1 MNKTLFHSLTFPPDT
16 ISTGMIV
23 SEIAEGINAELHNVE
38 VLASSPQYNSK
49 SVESFDNSDE
59 NLSIGSYKNIKVHY
73 IKSKPRKFSS
83 SSRFFQW
90 IEFNFKSILFIYK
103 KRSDYDNIFIFSY
116 PPTMNLVCIFT
127 SKILKINTV
136 YSLWELYPEI
146 AEKLNEEPNKILK
159 LIFKYIDNYALKN
172 VDNVVVNSDELKNYL
187 INKRKINENKI
198 NVINHFSP
206 FLKSNYAPN
215 FDLNYIFYAGN
226 TGRPQNLSAFLRY
239 FQKYFPSDWKLDIY
253 GAGQEF
259 DNLSEFSNDNIRINN
274 YLDRKELENATKE
287 IPFALIC
294 LDYEITFEG
303 FPGKTFDYLNMNKVL
318 INFSNPNSVVSK
330 LIDKYGLGFNIDLEH
345 PESLIGKLEDMKSS
359 NKISKILENIKYFQ
373 QSVSNKEI
381 AFKSYLELI
390 SSSSE

>member
-1 MNKTLFHSLTFPPDT
+1 MKKTLFHSLTFPPDT

-23 SEIAEGINAELHNVE
+23 SEIADGINREQKNVE
-38 VLASSPQYNSK
+38 VLVSSPQYNLK
-49 SVESFDNSDE
+49 SVETFNNSDK
-59 NLSIGSYKNIKVHY
+59 NLINGSYKNIKVHY
-73 IKSKPRKFSS
+73 IKSKPRKFSN

-90 IEFNFKSILFIYK
+90 IEFNYKSILFIYK
-103 KRSDYDNIFIFSY
+103 NRSNYDNIFIFSY

-159 LIFKYIDNYALKN
+159 LFFKYIDNYSLKN
-172 VDNVVVNSDELKNYL
+172 VGTVVVNSDDLKNYL
-187 INKRKINENKI
+187 INKRKINANKI
-198 NVINHFSP
+198 NVVNHFSP
-206 FLKSNYAPN
+206 FVKSDYEPN
-215 FDLNYIFYAGN
+215 FELNNIFYAGN

-239 FQKYFPSDWKLDIY
+239 FQKYFPSEWKLDIY

-259 DNLSEFSNDNIRINN
+259 NNLSEFSNDNIRINN
-274 YLDRKELENATKE
+274 YLERQELENVTKD

-330 LIDKYGLGFNIDLEH
+330 LIDKYGLGFNIDLNN
-345 PESLIGKLEDMKSS
+345 PESLKGKLENMKSS
-359 NKISKILENIKYFQ
+359 NEISKILENIKYFQ

-390 SSSSE
+390 SPSS

>member
-1 MNKTLFHSLTFPPDT
+1 MKKTLFHSLTFPPDT

-23 SEIAEGINAELHNVE
+23 SEIAEGINTELQNVE
-38 VLASSPQYNSK
+38 VLASSPQYNME
-49 SVESFDNSDE
+49 SVELFENSDE
-59 NLSIGSYKNIKVHY
+59 NLSIGSYKNIKVNY
-73 IKSKPRKFSS
+73 INSKPRKFSN

-103 KRSDYDNIFIFSY
+103 NRSDYDNIFIFSY

-127 SKILKINTV
+127 SRILKINTV

-159 LIFKYIDNYALKN
+159 LFFRYIDNYALKTVN
-172 VDNVVVNSDELKNYL
+172 KVVVNSDDLKNYL
-187 INKRKINENKI
+187 INNRNITSNKI

-206 FLKSNYAPN
+206 FMKSNYVPN
-215 FDLNYIFYAGN
+215 FKLNNIFYAGN
-226 TGRPQNLSAFLRY
+226 MSRPQNLSAFLRY
-239 FQKYFPSDWKLDIY
+239 FQKHFPSDWKLDIY

-259 DNLSEFSNDNIRINN
+259 NNLSEFSKDNIRINN
-274 YLDRKELENATKE
+274 YLERKELENLTKE

-330 LIDKYGLGFNIDLEH
+330 LIDKYGLGFNIDLEN
-345 PESLIGKLEDMKSS
+345 PKSLRAKLEDMKNSDE
-359 NKISKILENIKYFQ
+359 ISKILENIKYFQ
-373 QSVSNKEI
+373 QSVSNKQI
-381 AFKSYLELI
+381 ASKSYLELI
-390 SSSSE
+390 SSSS

>member
-1 MNKTLFHSLTFPPDT
+1 MKKTLFHSLTFPPDT

-23 SEIAEGINAELHNVE
+23 SEIAEGINTELHNVE
-38 VLASSPQYNSK
+38 VLASSPQYNVK
-49 SVESFDNSDE
+49 SVELFDNSDE
-59 NLSIGSYKNIKVHY
+59 NLSIGSYKNIKVNY
-73 IKSKPRKFSS
+73 IKSKPRKFSN

-103 KRSDYDNIFIFSY
+103 NRSDYDNIFIFSY

-127 SKILKINTV
+127 SRILKINTV

-146 AEKLNEEPNKILK
+146 SEKLNEDPNKILK
-159 LIFKYIDNYALKN
+159 LFFKYIDNYALKTVN
-172 VDNVVVNSDELKNYL
+172 KVVVNSDDLKNYL
-187 INKRKINENKI
+187 INNRNITANKI
-198 NVINHFSP
+198 IVINHFSP
-206 FLKSNYAPN
+206 FMKSNYVPN
-215 FDLNYIFYAGN
+215 FELNNIFYAGN

-259 DNLSEFSNDNIRINN
+259 NKLSEFSNDNIRINN
-274 YLDRKELENATKE
+274 YLERKELENLTKE

-330 LIDKYGLGFNIDLEH
+330 LIDKYGLGFNIDLKN
-345 PESLIGKLEDMKSS
+345 PESLRGKLENMKNS
-359 NKISKILENIKYFQ
+359 NEISKILDNIRYFQ

-390 SSSSE
+390 SSSS

>member
-1 MNKTLFHSLTFPPDT
+1 MKKTLFHSLTFPPDT

-23 SEIAEGINAELHNVE
+23 SEIAEGINTELNNVE
-38 VLASSPQYNSK
+38 VLASSPQYNLK

-73 IKSKPRKFSS
+73 IKSKPRKFSN

-103 KRSDYDNIFIFSY
+103 NRSHYDNILIFSY

-127 SKILKINTV
+127 SRILKINTV

-172 VDNVVVNSDELKNYL
+172 VGTVVVNSDDLKNYL
-187 INKRKINENKI
+187 INKRKITADNI

-206 FLKSNYAPN
+206 FMKSSYKPN
-215 FDLNYIFYAGN
+215 FELNNIFYAGN
-226 TGRPQNLSAFLRY
+226 TGRPQNLLAFLRY

-259 DNLSEFSNDNIRINN
+259 NNLSEFSNDNIRINN
-274 YLDRKELENATKE
+274 YLERKELEHVTKE

-330 LIDKYGLGFNIDLEH
+330 LIDKYGLGFNIDLEQ
-345 PESLIGKLEDMKSS
+345 PESLIGKVEEMKSS
-359 NKISKILENIKYFQ
+359 DDINKILENIKYFQ
-373 QSVSNKEI
+373 QSVLNKEI
-381 AFKSYLELI
+381 VIKSYLELI
-390 SSSSE
+390 SSSS

>member
-1 MNKTLFHSLTFPPDT
+1 MKKTLFHSLTFPPDT

-23 SEIAEGINAELHNVE
+23 SEIADGINRELKNVE
-38 VLASSPQYNSK
+38 VLVSSPQYNLK
-49 SVESFDNSDE
+49 SVETFNNSDK
-59 NLSIGSYKNIKVHY
+59 NLINGSYKNIKVHY
-73 IKSKPRKFSS
+73 IKSKPRKFSN

-90 IEFNFKSILFIYK
+90 IEFNYKSILFIYK
-103 KRSDYDNIFIFSY
+103 NRSNYDNIFIFSY

-127 SKILKINTV
+127 SKILKINTI

-159 LIFKYIDNYALKN
+159 LFFKYIDNYSLKN
-172 VDNVVVNSDELKNYL
+172 VGTVVVNSDDLKNYL
-187 INKRKINENKI
+187 INKRKITANKI
-198 NVINHFSP
+198 NVVNHFSP
-206 FLKSNYAPN
+206 FVKSDYEPN
-215 FDLNYIFYAGN
+215 FELNNIFYAGN

-239 FQKYFPSDWKLDIY
+239 FQKYFPSEWKLNIY

-259 DNLSEFSNDNIRINN
+259 NNLSEFSNDNIRINN
-274 YLDRKELENATKE
+274 YLERQELENVTKD

-330 LIDKYGLGFNIDLEH
+330 LIDEYGLGFNIDLEN
-345 PESLIGKLEDMKSS
+345 PESLRGKLEDMKSS
-359 NKISKILENIKYFQ
+359 NEISKILENIKYFQ

-381 AFKSYLELI
+381 AFKSYLGLI
-390 SSSSE
+390 SSSS

>member
-1 MNKTLFHSLTFPPDT
+1 MKKTLFHSLTFPPDT

-23 SEIAEGINAELHNVE
+23 SEIADGINRELKNVE
-38 VLASSPQYNSK
+38 VLVSSPQYNLK
-49 SVESFDNSDE
+49 SVETFNNSDK
-59 NLSIGSYKNIKVHY
+59 NLINGSYKNIKVNY
-73 IKSKPRKFSS
+73 IKSKPRKFSN

-90 IEFNFKSILFIYK
+90 IEFNYKSILFIYK
-103 KRSDYDNIFIFSY
+103 NRSNYDNIFIFSY

-159 LIFKYIDNYALKN
+159 LFFKYIDNYSLKN
-172 VDNVVVNSDELKNYL
+172 VGTVVVNSDDLKNYL
-187 INKRKINENKI
+187 INKRKITANKI
-198 NVINHFSP
+198 NVVNHFSP
-206 FLKSNYAPN
+206 FVKSDYEPN
-215 FDLNYIFYAGN
+215 FELNNIFYAGN

-239 FQKYFPSDWKLDIY
+239 FQKYFPSEWKLDIY

-259 DNLSEFSNDNIRINN
+259 NNLSEFSNDNIRINN
-274 YLDRKELENATKE
+274 YLERQELENVTKD

-330 LIDKYGLGFNIDLEH
+330 LIDKYGLGFNIDLNN
-345 PESLIGKLEDMKSS
+345 PESLKGKLENMKSS
-359 NKISKILENIKYFQ
+359 NEISKILENIKYFQ

-390 SSSSE
+390 SPSS

>member
-1 MNKTLFHSLTFPPDT
+1 MKKTLFHSLTFPPDT

-23 SEIAEGINAELHNVE
+23 SEIAEGINTELHNVE
-38 VLASSPQYNSK
+38 VLASSPQYNVK
-49 SVESFDNSDE
+49 SVELFDNSDE
-59 NLSIGSYKNIKVHY
+59 NLSIGSYKNIKVNY
-73 IKSKPRKFSS
+73 IKSKPRKFSN

-103 KRSDYDNIFIFSY
+103 NRSDYDNIFIFSY

-127 SKILKINTV
+127 SRILKINTV

-146 AEKLNEEPNKILK
+146 SEKLNEDPNKILK
-159 LIFKYIDNYALKN
+159 LFFKYIDNYALKTVN
-172 VDNVVVNSDELKNYL
+172 KVVVNSDDLKNYL
-187 INKRKINENKI
+187 INNRNITANKI
-198 NVINHFSP
+198 IVINHFSP
-206 FLKSNYAPN
+206 FMKSNYVPN
-215 FDLNYIFYAGN
+215 FELNNIFYAGN

-259 DNLSEFSNDNIRINN
+259 NKLSEFSNDNIRINN
-274 YLDRKELENATKE
+274 YLERKELENLTKE

-330 LIDKYGLGFNIDLEH
+330 LIDKYGLGFNIDLKN
-345 PESLIGKLEDMKSS
+345 PESFTGKLENMKNS
-359 NKISKILENIKYFQ
+359 NEISKILDNIKYFQ

-390 SSSSE
+390 SSSS

>member
-1 MNKTLFHSLTFPPDT
+1 MKKTLFHSLTFPPDT

-23 SEIAEGINAELHNVE
+23 SEIADGINREQKNVE
-38 VLASSPQYNSK
+38 VLVSSPQYNLK
-49 SVESFDNSDE
+49 SVETFNNSDK
-59 NLSIGSYKNIKVHY
+59 NLINGSYKNIKVNY
-73 IKSKPRKFSS
+73 IKSKPRKFSN

-90 IEFNFKSILFIYK
+90 IEFNYKSILFIYK
-103 KRSDYDNIFIFSY
+103 NRSNYDNIFIFSY

-159 LIFKYIDNYALKN
+159 LFFKYIDNYSLKN
-172 VDNVVVNSDELKNYL
+172 VDTVVVNSDDLKNYL
-187 INKRKINENKI
+187 INKRKITANKI
-198 NVINHFSP
+198 NVVNHFSP
-206 FLKSNYAPN
+206 FVKSDYEPN
-215 FDLNYIFYAGN
+215 FELNNIFYAGN

-239 FQKYFPSDWKLDIY
+239 FQKYFPSEWKLNIY

-259 DNLSEFSNDNIRINN
+259 NNLSEFSNDNIRINN
-274 YLDRKELENATKE
+274 YLERQELENVTKD

-330 LIDKYGLGFNIDLEH
+330 LIDKYGLGFNIDLNN
-345 PESLIGKLEDMKSS
+345 PESLKGKLENMKSS
-359 NKISKILENIKYFQ
+359 NEISKILENIKYFQ

-390 SSSSE
+390 SPSS

>member
-1 MNKTLFHSLTFPPDT
+1 MKKTLFHSLTFPPDT

-23 SEIAEGINAELHNVE
+23 SEIAEGINTELHNVE
-38 VLASSPQYNSK
+38 VLASSPQYNVK
-49 SVESFDNSDE
+49 SVELFDNSDE
-59 NLSIGSYKNIKVHY
+59 NLSIGSYKNIKVNY
-73 IKSKPRKFSS
+73 IKSKPRKFSN

-103 KRSDYDNIFIFSY
+103 NRSNYDNIFIFSY

-127 SKILKINTV
+127 SRILKINTV

-146 AEKLNEEPNKILK
+146 SEKLNKDPNKILK
-159 LIFKYIDNYALKN
+159 QLFKYIDNYALKAVN
-172 VDNVVVNSDELKNYL
+172 KVVVNSEDLKNYL
-187 INKRKINENKI
+187 INNRNITANKI
-198 NVINHFSP
+198 IVINHFSP
-206 FLKSNYAPN
+206 FMKSNYAPN
-215 FDLNYIFYAGN
+215 FELNNIFYAGN

-259 DNLSEFSNDNIRINN
+259 NKLSEFSNDNVRINN
-274 YLDRKELENATKE
+274 YLERKELENLTKE

-330 LIDKYGLGFNIDLEH
+330 LIDKYGLGFNIDLKN
-345 PESLIGKLEDMKSS
+345 PESLRRKLENMKNS
-359 NKISKILENIKYFQ
+359 NEISKILDNIKYFQ

-390 SSSSE
+390 SSSS

>member
-1 MNKTLFHSLTFPPDT
+1 MKKTLFHSLTFPPDT

-23 SEIAEGINAELHNVE
+23 SEIAEGINTELHNVE
-38 VLASSPQYNSK
+38 VLASSPQYNVK
-49 SVESFDNSDE
+49 SVELFDNSDE
-59 NLSIGSYKNIKVHY
+59 NLRIGSYKNIKVNY
-73 IKSKPRKFSS
+73 IKSKPRKFSN

-103 KRSDYDNIFIFSY
+103 NRSDYDNIFIFSY

-127 SKILKINTV
+127 SRILKINTV

-146 AEKLNEEPNKILK
+146 SEKLNEDPNKILK
-159 LIFKYIDNYALKN
+159 LFFKYIDNYALKTVN
-172 VDNVVVNSDELKNYL
+172 KVVVNSDDLKNYL
-187 INKRKINENKI
+187 INNRNITANKI
-198 NVINHFSP
+198 IVINHFSP
-206 FLKSNYAPN
+206 FMKSNYVPN
-215 FDLNYIFYAGN
+215 FELNNIFYAGN

-259 DNLSEFSNDNIRINN
+259 NKLSEFSNDNIRINN
-274 YLDRKELENATKE
+274 YLERKELENLTKE

-330 LIDKYGLGFNIDLEH
+330 LIDKYGLGFNIDLKN
-345 PESLIGKLEDMKSS
+345 PESLRGKLENMKNS
-359 NKISKILENIKYFQ
+359 NEISKILDNIQYFQ

-390 SSSSE
+390 SSSS

>member
-1 MNKTLFHSLTFPPDT
+1 MKKTLFHSLTFPPDT
-16 ISTGMIV
+16 ISTGLIV
-23 SEIAEGINAELHNVE
+23 SEIAEGINTELHNVE
-38 VLASSPQYNSK
+38 VLASSPQYNVK
-49 SVESFDNSDE
+49 SVELFDNSDE
-59 NLSIGSYKNIKVHY
+59 NLSIGSYKNIKVNY
-73 IKSKPRKFSS
+73 IKSKPRKFSN

-103 KRSDYDNIFIFSY
+103 NRSNYDNIFIFSY
-116 PPTMNLVCIFT
+116 PPTMNVVCIFT
-127 SKILKINTV
+127 SRILKINTV

-146 AEKLNEEPNKILK
+146 SEKLNKDPNKILK
-159 LIFKYIDNYALKN
+159 QLFKYIDNYALKAVN
-172 VDNVVVNSDELKNYL
+172 KVVVNSEDLKNYL
-187 INKRKINENKI
+187 INNRNITANKI
-198 NVINHFSP
+198 IVINHFSP
-206 FLKSNYAPN
+206 FMKSNYAPN
-215 FDLNYIFYAGN
+215 FELNNIFYAGN

-259 DNLSEFSNDNIRINN
+259 NKLSEFSNDNVRINN
-274 YLDRKELENATKE
+274 YLERKELENLTKE

-330 LIDKYGLGFNIDLEH
+330 LIDKYGLGFNIDLKN
-345 PESLIGKLEDMKSS
+345 PESLRRKLENMKNS
-359 NKISKILENIKYFQ
+359 NEISKILDNIKYFQ

-390 SSSSE
+390 SSSS

>member
-1 MNKTLFHSLTFPPDT
+1 MKKTLFHSLTFPPDT

-23 SEIAEGINAELHNVE
+23 SEIADGINRELKNVE
-38 VLASSPQYNSK
+38 VLVSSPQYNLK
-49 SVESFDNSDE
+49 SVETFNNSDK
-59 NLSIGSYKNIKVHY
+59 NLINGSYKNIKVNY
-73 IKSKPRKFSS
+73 IKSKPRKFSN

-90 IEFNFKSILFIYK
+90 IEFNYKSILFIYK
-103 KRSDYDNIFIFSY
+103 NRSNYDNIFIFSY

-159 LIFKYIDNYALKN
+159 LFFKYIDNYSLKN
-172 VDNVVVNSDELKNYL
+172 VDTVVVNSDDLKNYL
-187 INKRKINENKI
+187 INKRKITANKI
-198 NVINHFSP
+198 NVVNHFSP
-206 FLKSNYAPN
+206 FVKSDYEPN
-215 FDLNYIFYAGN
+215 FELNNIFYAGN

-239 FQKYFPSDWKLDIY
+239 FQKYFPSEWKLNIY

-259 DNLSEFSNDNIRINN
+259 NNLSEFSNDNIRINN
-274 YLDRKELENATKE
+274 YLERQELENVTRD

-330 LIDKYGLGFNIDLEH
+330 FIDKYGLGFNIDLNN
-345 PESLIGKLEDMKSS
+345 PESLKGKLENMKSS
-359 NKISKILENIKYFQ
+359 NEISKILENIKYFQ

-390 SSSSE
+390 SPSS

>member
-1 MNKTLFHSLTFPPDT
+1 MKKTLFHSLTFPPDT

-23 SEIAEGINAELHNVE
+23 SEIAEGINTKHHNVE
-38 VLASSPQYNSK
+38 VLASSPQYNVK
-49 SVESFDNSDE
+49 SVELFDNIDE
-59 NLSIGSYKNIKVHY
+59 NLSIGSYKNIKVNY
-73 IKSKPRKFSS
+73 IKSKPRKFSN

-103 KRSDYDNIFIFSY
+103 NRSDYDNIFIFSY

-127 SKILKINTV
+127 SRILKINTV

-146 AEKLNEEPNKILK
+146 SEKLNEDPNKILK
-159 LIFKYIDNYALKN
+159 LFFKYIDNYALKTVN
-172 VDNVVVNSDELKNYL
+172 KVVVNSEDLKNYL
-187 INKRKINENKI
+187 INNRNITANKI
-198 NVINHFSP
+198 IVINHFSP
-206 FLKSNYAPN
+206 FMKSNYVPN
-215 FDLNYIFYAGN
+215 FELNNIFYAGN
-226 TGRPQNLSAFLRY
+226 TSRPQNLSAFLRY

-259 DNLSEFSNDNIRINN
+259 NKLSEFSNDNIRINN
-274 YLDRKELENATKE
+274 YLERKELENLTKE

-330 LIDKYGLGFNIDLEH
+330 LIDKYGLGFNIDLKN
-345 PESLIGKLEDMKSS
+345 PESLRGKLENMKNS
-359 NKISKILENIKYFQ
+359 NEISKILDNIKYFQ

-390 SSSSE
+390 SSSS

>member
-1 MNKTLFHSLTFPPDT
+1 MKKTLFHSLTFPPDT

-23 SEIAEGINAELHNVE
+23 SEIAEGINTELHNVE
-38 VLASSPQYNSK
+38 VLASSPQYNVK
-49 SVESFDNSDE
+49 SVELFDNSDE
-59 NLSIGSYKNIKVHY
+59 NLSIGSYKNIKVNY
-73 IKSKPRKFSS
+73 IKSKPRKFSN

-103 KRSDYDNIFIFSY
+103 NRSDYDNIFIFSY

-127 SKILKINTV
+127 SRILKINTF

-146 AEKLNEEPNKILK
+146 SEKLNEDPNKILK
-159 LIFKYIDNYALKN
+159 LFFKYIDNYALKTVN
-172 VDNVVVNSDELKNYL
+172 KVVVNSEDLKNYL
-187 INKRKINENKI
+187 INNRNITANKI
-198 NVINHFSP
+198 IVINHFSP
-206 FLKSNYAPN
+206 FMKSNYVPN
-215 FDLNYIFYAGN
+215 FELNNIFYAGN

-259 DNLSEFSNDNIRINN
+259 NKLSEFSNDNIRINN
-274 YLDRKELENATKE
+274 YLERKELENLTKE

-330 LIDKYGLGFNIDLEH
+330 LIDKYGLGFNIDLKN
-345 PESLIGKLEDMKSS
+345 PESLREKLENMK
-359 NKISKILENIKYFQ
+359 NTNEISKILENIKYFQ
-373 QSVSNKEI
+373 QRVSNKEI

-390 SSSSE
+390 SSSS